1 MNEQTVVYFVLILAI
16 QGVSHLLEITPNPP
30 LSWRYVVGFVLFA
43 AVGSWVL
50 GHWPIESRMT
60 LGETMVGNLIA
71 AALPAVFVKGADDT
85 DYWTWRRLGANAAFC
100 MRP

>member
-1 MNEQTVVYFVLILAI
+1 MNEQTAVYFVLILAI
-16 QGVSHLLEITPNPP
+16 QGVSHLLEITPSPP
-30 LSWRYVVGFVLFA
+30 VSRRYVTATLLFA

-60 LGETMVGNLIA
+60 VGESMVGNLVA

-85 DYWTWRRLGANAAFC
+85 GYWTWRRLGANAAFYF
-100 MRP
+100 